1 MGLLAMPLPASQIPA
16 AVEPEQLLRLDAAY
30 PAEAVLHT
38 AYEMAA
44 EALIWLVPDAPEGS
58 RLVAFARRSPDGA
71 PVDAALAARFLDRLT
86 DQSLRVMLR
95 DRTAGVRDAVFSTA
109 MAALAPG

>member
-1 MGLLAMPLPASQIPA
+1 MPSPASKIA
-16 AVEPEQLLRLDAAY
+16 TTVEPEQLLRLDIAY

-44 EALIWLVPDAPEGS
+44 DALIWLVPDAPEDT
-58 RLVAFARRSPDGA
+58 RLVAFARRLPDGV
-71 PVDAALAARFLDRLT
+71 PVDAALIARFLERLT

-95 DRTAGVRDAVFSTA
+95 DRTAGMRDAVFRTA
-109 MAALAPG
+109 MAALIPG